1 MDIATDHIVPA
12 YPGIPTDCLPALEL
26 ISACEFAFP
35 ICRPGR
41 PSPCS
46 STVDDWKV
54 NIDVMGWQD
63 WFWLLEHDTSVRTRE
78 CLLTNASLSE
88 HSLTRITRDAED
100 FTLFLD
106 RPCSS
111 CGSVPANG
119 RTRYMIT
126 THSML

>member
-12 YPGIPTDCLPALEL
+12 YPGPPTDCLPALEL

-78 CLLTNASLSE
+78 CLSPTPLFLSIRLPASLGMQRTLRYFSTD
-88 HSLTRITRDAED
+88 HVHLAGLSPRMDA
-100 FTLFLD
+100 
-106 RPCSS
+106 R
-111 CGSVPANG
+111 G
-119 RTRYMIT
+119 I
-126 THSML
+126 

>member
-1 MDIATDHIVPA
+1 MDITDHIVPA
-12 YPGIPTDCLPALEL
+12 YPGPPTDCLPALEL
-26 ISACEFAFP
+26 VSACEVAFP

-41 PSPCS
+41 PSPCA

-63 WFWLLEHDTSVRTRE
+63 WFWLLEHDSSVNTRE
-78 CLLTNASLSE
+78 CFLTNNPLSE
-88 HSLTRITRDAED
+88 RSLTRINRDAED
-100 FTLFLD
+100 FLLFLE

-111 CGSVPANG
+111 CGSVPASG
-119 RTRYMIT
+119 HTRYMIP